1 MQTNTLAVEKNMPQ
15 STTWRRIRVR
25 NGGQIIEMLPAVA
38 DAMVNGGTA
47 SYVNEKGQPTDFYG
61 KPLNPPAQRSQTTPV
76 ETASVTPKTE
86 KAAHIQRP
94 APRRTAA

>member
-1 MQTNTLAVEKNMPQ
+1 MPQ

-47 SYVNEKGQPTDFYG
+47 QYVDERGVPTDFYG
-61 KPLNPPAQRSQTTPV
+61 KPLGKPV
-76 ETASVTPKTE
+76 VDTATVNRGSE
-86 KAAHIQRP
+86 RAAHTGKPQER
-94 APRRTAA
+94 PRR